1 MNNYPF
7 EIHEIASKVD
17 RLAFK
22 QVHTWDA
29 LQMVGLPLAYLD
41 EMLLRRAAGA
51 IAHEFV
57 GKVLKHMSIQRS
69 DEPEGRVLRVNVV
82 ALSYDELLE
91 LLYQAY
97 AEGQSDGMNRRIT
110 KDQWDSVCNEL
121 GGKPSAIPPIGD
133 SDD

>member
-1 MNNYPF
+1 MNNCPF
-7 EIHEIASKVD
+7 EIYKIASKAD

-22 QVHTWDA
+22 QVHAWEA
-29 LQMVGLPLAYLD
+29 LQMLNLQPAYLD
-41 EMLLRRAAGA
+41 ETLPRRAADA

-69 DEPEGRVLRVNVV
+69 NEPEGRVLRVNVV
-82 ALSYDELLE
+82 TLSYDELLE

-110 KDQWDSVCNEL
+110 KDQWDSVCNGL
-121 GGKPSAIPPIGD
+121 GGKPCASAI
-133 SDD
+133 